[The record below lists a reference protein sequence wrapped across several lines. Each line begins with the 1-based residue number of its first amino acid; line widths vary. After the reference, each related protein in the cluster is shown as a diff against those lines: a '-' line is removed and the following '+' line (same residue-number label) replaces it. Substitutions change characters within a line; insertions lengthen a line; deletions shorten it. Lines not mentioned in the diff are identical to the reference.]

1 MTKISVTVGN
11 EFAALVSLKRGDQ
24 ICNCLQSVGIFKV
37 ALVHLG
43 DDEMVISLMSFCN
56 YMTSF
61 CNNVIIGKN
70 CRYAVTMTAYIQC
83 PARTFQI

>member
-24 ICNCLQSVGIFKV
+24 ICNRLQSVGIFKV
-37 ALVHLG
+37 TLVRLG

-61 CNNVIIGKN
+61 CNNVIIGIHESTIAK
-70 CRYAVTMTAYIQC
+70 RHVTGKLY
-83 PARTFQI
+83 